1 MENNRLYDTLN
12 RYFKR
17 LSQVGYIPDNDT
29 FSVLV
34 LAYITELKE
43 KTSLTSEQNF
53 IIKKALSCLQG
64 SCLIPY
70 NSCKGTCLQ

>member
-34 LAYITELKE
+34 LTYITKLKE
-43 KTSLTSEQNF
+43 ENSLTSEQNF
-53 IIKKALSCLQG
+53 IIEKALSCLQG
-64 SCLIPY
+64 GCLIPY
-70 NSCKGTCLQ
+70 SSCKGTCLQ

>member
-34 LAYITELKE
+34 LTYITELKKE
-43 KTSLTSEQNF
+43 NSLTSEQNL
-53 IIKKALSCLQG
+53 IIEKALSCIQG

-70 NSCKGTCLQ
+70 GSCKGTCIQ

>member
-17 LSQVGYIPDNDT
+17 LSQVGYISDNDT

-34 LAYITELKE
+34 LAYITKLKGE
-43 KTSLTSEQNF
+43 NSLTSEQNF
-53 IIKKALSCLQG
+53 IIEKALSCLQG

>member
-34 LAYITELKE
+34 LTYITELK
-43 KTSLTSEQNF
+43 KDNSLTSEQSL
-53 IIKKALSCLQG
+53 IIEKALSCLQG

-70 NSCKGTCLQ
+70 GSCKGTCIQ

>member
-34 LAYITELKE
+34 LTYITELRKNS
-43 KTSLTSEQNF
+43 SLTSEQKH
-53 IIKKALSCLQG
+53 IIEDALSCIQG

-70 NSCKGTCLQ
+70 DSCKGTCMQ

>member
-34 LAYITELKE
+34 LTYITKLKE
-43 KTSLTSEQNF
+43 ENSLTSEQNS
-53 IIKKALSCLQG
+53 IIEKALSCLQG

-70 NSCKGTCLQ
+70 SSCKRTCLQ

>member
-17 LSQVGYIPDNDT
+17 LSQIGYIPDNDT

-34 LAYITELKE
+34 LTYITELK
-43 KTSLTSEQNF
+43 KDNSLTSEQSL
-53 IIKKALSCLQG
+53 IIEKALSCLQG

-70 NSCKGTCLQ
+70 GSCKGTCIQ

>member
-34 LAYITELKE
+34 LTYITKLKE
-43 KTSLTSEQNF
+43 ENSLTSEQNF
-53 IIKKALSCLQG
+53 IIEKALSCLQG

-70 NSCKGTCLQ
+70 SSCKRTCLQ

>member
-29 FSVLV
+29 FSILV
-34 LAYITELKE
+34 LTYITELGKE
-43 KTSLTSEQNF
+43 NSLTSEQNL
-53 IIKKALSCLQG
+53 IIEKALSYLQG

-70 NSCKGTCLQ
+70 GSCKGTCIQ

>member
-1 MENNRLYDTLN
+1 MANNELYDTLN

-17 LSQVGYIPDNDT
+17 LSQVGYIPDNET

-34 LAYITELKE
+34 LSYITELKE
-43 KTSLTSEQNF
+43 YFKLTLEEQH
-53 IIKKALSCLQG
+53 IIERAMSCLQG

-70 NSCKGTCLQ
+70 GSCKGTCIQ

>member
-1 MENNRLYDTLN
+1 MGNNRLYDTLN

-34 LAYITELKE
+34 LAYITKLKE
-43 KTSLTSEQNF
+43 ENSLTSEQNF
-53 IIKKALSCLQG
+53 IIEKALSCLQG